1 MLDELRLDVERERRR
16 VVAFIR
22 EQTLGAGFSRLVIGL
37 SGGVDST
44 LVAVL
49 CAEAIGAVNV
59 QAVILPYE
67 TSNPES
73 EAHARMVIDT
83 LGLPWERFDITPMV
97 RPFLAR
103 YPDMNERRKGNIMAR
118 LRMVV
123 LFDQSARLN
132 GLVVGTSNRTE
143 TLLGYFTLYGDSAA
157 AFKPIAHLYKCQVR
171 ELARAVGVPE
181 VIVSKAPSADLW
193 DGQTD
198 EGELGFTYDEADQV
212 LYLLT
217 EKGLAVDEI
226 VAVGFDARVVREIQ
240 RRMHATAFKRRL
252 PPTLEPSVRATIFV
266 RGASNDWA

>member
-16 VVAFIR
+16 IVAFIR
-22 EQTLGAGFSRLVIGL
+22 EQSLGAGFSRLVVGL
-37 SGGVDST
+37 SGGVDSS
-44 LVAVL
+44 LVAAL
-49 CAEAIGAVNV
+49 CAEAIGAANV
-59 QAVILPYE
+59 QAMILPYE

-73 EAHARMVIDT
+73 EAHARMMIEA

-97 RPFLAR
+97 RPLLAR
-103 YPDMNERRKGNIMAR
+103 YPDMDERRKGNIMAR
-118 LRMVV
+118 ARMIV

-143 TLLGYFTLYGDSAA
+143 TLLGYFTLCGDNAA

-171 ELARAVGVPE
+171 ELARAMGVPE

-217 EKGLAVDEI
+217 ERGLTIDEI
-226 VAVGFDARVVREIQ
+226 VAKGFDPRVVVEIQ
-240 RRMHATAFKRRL
+240 RRMCATAFKRRL
-252 PPTLEPSVRATIFV
+252 PPTLEPWGKMAVGRT
-266 RGASNDWA
+266 GDD